1 MAKAIRVEVAAVSVS
16 WRSPDWY
23 RVEGLRLRL
32 RSGARIHRQE
42 YRGQLWYVLQ
52 DAASGRHHR
61 FTPEAWFFISLFDGH
76 RTIDEIWQCAAD
88 RLGDDTLSQG
98 DVVRLLARLN
108 DADVLRGDL
117 LPDVETM
124 LDAAAR
130 KDQRTR
136 YMGMINPLA
145 LRLPMLDPD
154 GFLEATLPLVRIFFT
169 WIGVVA
175 ILGLLGYGGAL
186 AAIYWD
192 ALSANF
198 ADRVLARDNIILLL
212 ISYPLVKG
220 IHELGHGYAVKRWGG
235 EVHEIGVMFLVF
247 MPVPYV
253 DASEAAR
260 FAQKHRRMLVGAAGI
275 IVEMML
281 ASIATII
288 WVNAE
293 DGLVR
298 ALAFNVMVIGGVS
311 TLLFNGNPLL
321 KFDGYY
327 ILSDWLE
334 MPNLAPRGTRYLGYL
349 INRHLFGVETAE
361 NPVTAPG
368 EEKWLFGYTLVAFC
382 YRLFITLTI
391 VLFLADSFPIL
402 GMVLAGWSLLLMFG
416 VPLGKQA
423 WYLLTS
429 PQLRRRRGRAMGVT
443 GGALLTI
450 FALVALLPLPH
461 ATRAEGVVWS
471 AQDGAVRVTVAG
483 EVARID
489 AAPNAA
495 VIIGT
500 PLLTLK
506 DPLLSARLDVLG
518 ARAEELEI
526 RLAAVPMDRPSEAR
540 VMRERFAKA
549 LEELNFARQQ
559 IDALVIRAPV
569 TGTFV
574 LPGGD
579 AVLGAYVQPGQQI
592 GHVVDFTAA
601 RLVVAV
607 PENAADMVLSET
619 REVRVRL
626 ADSIATTHPA
636 RVLQV
641 TPELTDVVPAPALTR
656 EGGGPFSTKPP
667 LDPGAPPRSL
677 EPLMALELEMTDAV
691 TVLQLGGRAHV
702 LFRHPDSA
710 LMMRGWRSLRQLFL
724 KRFDV

>member
-1 MAKAIRVEVAAVSVS
+1 MSES

-23 RVEGLRLRL
+23 RVEGLQLRL

-52 DAASGRHHR
+52 DASSGRHNR
-61 FTPEAWFFISLFDGH
+61 FTPEAWFFVSLLDGE
-76 RTIDEIWQCAAD
+76 RTIDEVWQLAAA
-88 RLGDDTLSQG
+88 RLDEDVLSQG
-98 DVVRLLARLN
+98 EVVRLLARLN

-124 LDAAAR
+124 LDTAAR
-130 KDQRTR
+130 KERRTR
-136 YMGMINPLA
+136 IMGLVNPLA
-145 LRLPMLDPD
+145 LRLPLLDPD
-154 GFLEATLPLVRIFFT
+154 GFLEATLPLVRFFFT
-169 WIGVVA
+169 WVGVLSIV
-175 ILGLLGYGGAL
+175 GLLGYGGAL
-186 AAIYWD
+186 AVIHWE

-220 IHELGHGYAVKRWGG
+220 IHELGHGYAVKKWGG

-260 FAQKHRRMLVGAAGI
+260 FTQKRRRMLVGAAGI

-281 ASIATII
+281 ASIAAII

-321 KFDGYY
+321 RFDGYY

-349 INRHLFGVETAE
+349 INRYPFGLETAE

-368 EEKWLFGYTLVAFC
+368 EAKWLFGYTIAAFC
-382 YRLFITLTI
+382 YRILITFTI

-402 GMVLAGWSLLLMFG
+402 GLVLAGWSLLLMFG
-416 VPLGKQA
+416 VPLAKQC

-429 PQLRRRRGRAMGVT
+429 PQLRRRRGRALAVT
-443 GGALLTI
+443 GAALLAV
-450 FALVALLPLPH
+450 FALIAVLPMPH
-461 ATRAEGVVWS
+461 ATRAQGVVWS
-471 AQDGAVRVTVAG
+471 EADGAVRVTVAG
-483 EVARID
+483 EVSGID
-489 AAPNAA
+489 AAPNNTVRA
-495 VIIGT
+495 GER
-500 PLLTLK
+500 LLTLA
-506 DPLLSARLDVLG
+506 DPLLSARLDVLA
-518 ARAEELEI
+518 ARAEELRI
-526 RLAAVPMDRPSEAR
+526 RLEAVPIDRPSEAR
-540 VMRERFAKA
+540 VMRERLSKA
-549 LEELNFARQQ
+549 REELSFARRQVE
-559 IDALVIRAPV
+559 ALYIRAPV
-569 TGTFV
+569 SGTFV
-574 LPGGD
+574 LPGGT
-579 AVLGAYVQPGQQI
+579 AVLGAFVQPGQQL

-619 REVRVRL
+619 RSVSVRL
-626 ADSIATTHPA
+626 ADSIGAVHPA
-636 RVLQV
+636 RVV
-641 TPELTDVVPAPALTR
+641 RITPELTNVVPAPALTQN
-656 EGGGPFSTKPP
+656 GGGPFSTLPP
-667 LDPGAPPRSL
+667 IDPGEPPRSL
-677 EPLMALELEMTDAV
+677 EPLMELELELTGTAP
-691 TVLQLGGRAHV
+691 VLQMGARVHV

-710 LMMRGWRSLRQLFL
+710 LVVRGWRSLRQLFL